1 MFSHR
6 RKAWFISIFTK
17 SKVLING
24 GNTGASEAETE
35 AVNQFW
41 NWSSSFKNEHCSSLY
56 CSPTNSTNI
65 PCCQGDTVAELSKTL

>member
-6 RKAWFISIFTK
+6 RKAWFIRIFTK

-24 GNTGASEAETE
+24 GNTGASEAEAE
-35 AVNQFW
+35 AANQFW
-41 NWSSSFKNEHCSSLY
+41 NWSSSFQNEHCSY